1 MYAIEF
7 ETEITGK
14 YIELADYE
22 RVVNKHAKVILLFE
36 DQEPD
41 NRLPVEKIFFNQLRA
56 RQDKMNPSIDVD
68 QLMQDM
74 NNGLS

>member
-1 MYAIEF
+1 MFSGKNRGEFAMYAIEF

-41 NRLPVEKIFFNQLRA
+41 NRLPVEKIFLIN
-56 RQDKMNPSIDVD
+56 
-68 QLMQDM
+68 
-74 NNGLS
+74 

>member
-14 YIELADYE
+14 YIELANYE
-22 RVVNKHAKVILLFE
+22 RVVNKHAKAILLFE

-41 NRLPVEKIFFNQLRA
+41 NRLPVENLFFNQFKSA
-56 RQDKMNPSIDVD
+56 PRQDEPNY
-68 QLMQDM
+68 
-74 NNGLS
+74 

>member
-41 NRLPVEKIFFNQLRA
+41 NRLPVEKFFFNQLRA